1 MFKPGD
7 IITAARRQAL
17 DNALGV
23 RVRVVDMEFAVDRHC
38 VDAIGTFKGFPF
50 LERANIHA
58 DIIQNFPIA
67 GNNALDTPKLIN
79 ARIDAVNGVIHALA
93 VLGTRGVLAARSEAD
108 NVLVVTVSIPTTEE
122 YRQRFVLL
130 HVY

>member
-67 GNNALDTPKLIN
+67 GNNAL
-79 ARIDAVNGVIHALA
+79 A
-93 VLGTRGVLAARSEAD
+93 SESISKSGIP
-108 NVLVVTVSIPTTEE
+108 VVFFFFLDIMYS
-122 YRQRFVLL
+122 
-130 HVY
+130 